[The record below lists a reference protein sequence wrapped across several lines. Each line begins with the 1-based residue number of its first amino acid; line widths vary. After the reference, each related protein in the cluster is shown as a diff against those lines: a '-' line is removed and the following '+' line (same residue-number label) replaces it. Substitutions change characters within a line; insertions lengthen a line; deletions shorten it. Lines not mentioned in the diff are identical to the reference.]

1 MNSHTYQQPP
11 QDDGDEINLL
21 EMFDVVLESRWLIAG
36 ITALAL
42 AVLGAVPLLQ
52 GATTLLRKP

>member
-1 MNSHTYQQPP
+1 MNSPTYQQPP

-21 EMFDVVLESRWLIAG
+21 ELFDVVLDSRWLIAG

-42 AVLGAVPLLQ
+42 AVGVA
-52 GATTLLRKP
+52 